1 MELPIK
7 NVNKFDTPNT
17 IRKKIGIHYNID
29 PKYFNNFK
37 ISQGNVLGSKIITI
51 LDFLHDFEE
60 GEIDKNKTPSLKKFY
75 EKVHSNFNH
84 LTPQDILNVWIIYS
98 SIYKEAR
105 ASDDDTLLNFLNA
118 ELNNDLNELKMMYPN
133 EFVGVSTNLVPKNLD
148 MRPTEATTRDIDEF
162 DTSVKEFDDIKP
174 VEVSHFE
181 QKKQYITITIDL
193 KGVDYP
199 LDYFYDKIKL
209 NDTIPFASYN
219 EYCKLLKTFVLNG
232 NVGVYDDTI
241 LLLYKKAKIEFGD
254 DDDVNNDEDEED
266 DEQQGGGDDDGGQK
280 NNRVMW
286 YKLYSTILIK
296 KMTDGEESNFLTIE
310 MDIEN
315 NVNIDAILKNIEHVL
330 NWPEISIQSDII
342 TTNKISGEFYVLK
355 QVIDPI
361 VTKDVILFNPVLKRM
376 MYSNDNLLSLNY
388 EVKKN
393 KNPYRNIIHYV
404 EYTTKSKF
412 VCNITTRMSTR
423 GDVVANPSLKLGE
436 PITVFKIIRGAGID
450 VISRFQEIVAKFVSI
465 YNKHVKDITAEY
477 SKYVKG
483 VNTRTFSIKDG
494 TLSDIVPHVFVD
506 KYSRLCSKQKN
517 PIISED
523 EYNEDDESALL
534 FPRDDPEA
542 RVYTCKDSEEYKYSG
557 LVVNNLNNKS
567 EYPYLPC
574 CFKTNQKAN
583 PNSNY
588 SKYYNEEDEDEQQ
601 EGAKKSDYERVLQTQ
616 KFANF
621 GSFGIL
627 PEDVT
632 KLLKIFDKSYD
643 YYRRGMHYRNP
654 ILVQSSFLECV
665 LDALNF
671 NEITKQ
677 KDEKE
682 RETIIKT
689 ERDAV
694 ANFIRDS
701 GLCKQECY
709 NLSVEDIENNIRN
722 PNYYLS
728 PALYIRAL
736 EEYYTVNIFIFQR
749 NASTPSGN
757 LVIPNHHMKH
767 GYIFTPLKSRLSV
780 LIYEHTGGIWD
791 TQYACELIIHYNPT
805 TLKTVTVF
813 NPDDKIII
821 NLYKQMLQMYSIY
834 EVNRVVQ
841 PVQILDMKN
850 VKAQYIDIYGKTRYL
865 EYKEPHMIVY
875 CQPLPPLN
883 VPVLAVVPTVKN
895 VQTFIDKYSLK
906 EIRKGVYS
914 VEGHFEVIEGE
925 DRGDTSLSL
934 AHLSSFV
941 YNKRV
946 SIHLIEYLLYLYSV
960 YIKDKNVVKNTATSV
975 KEFLSVYTTVV
986 RRPVTYSLDFLVTE
1000 NPKVIELESE
1010 EMSNKLN
1017 YVIRVN
1023 LLNNRKSIL
1032 EYYKQNYLNNYYNS
1046 IFDFTEYSNQYLF
1059 YLNSLDVMT
1068 KNIYDTKLHLQP
1080 PPSKYNTS
1088 VFFIRYNDKNY
1099 LSQIDM
1105 TLDNAL
1111 TRLYNWYQ
1119 NDINSIATLN
1129 YKDFKFV
1136 CVPYTDGQYGT
1147 AITVEGP
1154 DTVDSVPVVIYVY
1167 NETGAY
1173 FIPLLDFER

>member
-7 NVNKFDTPNT
+7 NVNKFDTPST
-17 IRKKIGIHYNID
+17 IRNKIGIQYNID
-29 PKYFNNFK
+29 PKYLNNFK
-37 ISQGNVLGSKIITI
+37 ISQGNVLVGKIITI
-51 LDFLHDFEE
+51 LEFLRDFEE
-60 GEIDKNKTPSLKKFY
+60 DELDKNKTPSLKKFY
-75 EKVHSNFNH
+75 EKVHQNFN
-84 LTPQDILNVWIIYS
+84 LTPQDILNVWLNHS

-105 ASDDDTLLNFLNA
+105 DSDNDTLFNFLNS

-133 EFVGVSTNLVPKNLD
+133 EFVGVSTGLVPKRLD
-148 MRPTEATTRDIDEF
+148 MRPTSSTTRDIAEF
-162 DTSVKEFDDIKP
+162 DASVKEFDSIKP
-174 VEVSHFE
+174 VDVSHFE

-193 KGVDYP
+193 KGINYP

-209 NDTIPFASYN
+209 DDTIPFASYN

-254 DDDVNNDEDEED
+254 DDDVDDEED
-266 DEQQGGGDDDGGQK
+266 DDHGDDDYEK
-280 NNRVMW
+280 NNTVMW

-296 KMTDGEESNFLTIE
+296 KVTDEESNFLTIE

-315 NVNIDAILKNIEHVL
+315 NVNIDSILKNIEQVL
-330 NWPEISIQSDII
+330 NWPEISIKSDII
-342 TTNKISGEFYVLK
+342 TTNKISGEFYVIK
-355 QVIDPI
+355 QIIDPI
-361 VTKDVILFNPVLKRM
+361 VTKDVILFNPVLKRI

-388 EVKKN
+388 EIQKN

-404 EYTTKSKF
+404 EYTTKTKF

-423 GDVVANPSLKLGE
+423 GDVVSNPSLKLGE
-436 PITVFKIIRGAGID
+436 PMTVFKIIRGAGID
-450 VISRFQEIVAKFVSI
+450 VITRFQDIVAKFITI
-465 YNKHVKDITAEY
+465 YNNHSKKITDEY
-477 SKYVKG
+477 SRYVKG
-483 VNTRTFSIKDG
+483 VNTRTFTIKDG
-494 TLSDIVPHVFVD
+494 TLSDIAPHVFVD

-517 PIISED
+517 PIITEE
-523 EYNEDDESALL
+523 EYKEDDDSALV
-534 FPRDDPEA
+534 FPKDDPEA
-542 RVYTCKDSEEYKYSG
+542 RVYKCTDSEYKYSG
-557 LVVNNLNNKS
+557 LVVNNLGNKS
-567 EYPYLPC
+567 EYPFLPC
-574 CFKTNQKAN
+574 CFKTNQKTN
-583 PNSNY
+583 PTSNY
-588 SKYYNEEDEDEQQ
+588 SKYYSNEEDDEQA
-601 EGAKKSDYERVLQTQ
+601 GAKKSEYERVLQTQ

-627 PEDVT
+627 PDDVT

-654 ILVQSSFLECV
+654 TLVQSSFLECV

-682 RETIIKT
+682 RETIINV
-689 ERDAV
+689 ERDAI
-694 ANFIRDS
+694 ANFIRGS

-736 EEYYTVNIFIFQR
+736 EEHYSVNIFIFQR
-749 NASTPSGN
+749 NASMPSGN

-791 TQYACELIIHYNPT
+791 TQYSCELVIRYNPT
-805 TLKTVTVF
+805 TLKTATVF
-813 NPDDKIII
+813 NPDDKLIV

-834 EVNRVVQ
+834 QVNTVVS
-841 PVQILDMKN
+841 PVQILDLKN
-850 VKAQYIDIYGKTRYL
+850 VKAQFIDIYGKTRYL
-865 EYKEPHMIVY
+865 EYKVPPAIVY

-883 VPVLAVVPTVKN
+883 VPVLATTPTVKN
-895 VQTFIDKYSLK
+895 VQAFIDKYSLK

-914 VEGHFEVIEGE
+914 VDGYFEVIKGAVEQ
-925 DRGDTSLSL
+925 GDTSLSL

-960 YIKDKNVVKNTATSV
+960 YIKDKKVVKNTATSV
-975 KEFLSVYTTVV
+975 KEFLSVYTTVTKK
-986 RRPVTYSLDFLVTE
+986 PVTYSINFLAG
-1000 NPKVIELESE
+1000 NNSKVIELESE
-1010 EMSNKLN
+1010 EMRNKLN
-1017 YVIRVN
+1017 YVMRVN
-1023 LLNNRKSIL
+1023 LLNNRKKIL
-1032 EYYKQNYLNNYYNS
+1032 EYHNQNYLDNYYNS
-1046 IFDFTEYSNQYLF
+1046 IFDFTEYPHQYLF
-1059 YLNSLDVMT
+1059 YLNSINVMT
-1068 KNIYDTKLHLQP
+1068 KNMYDTQLYLQP
-1080 PPSKYNTS
+1080 PLTKYNSS
-1088 VFFIRYNDKNY
+1088 VFFIRYIDKNY
-1099 LSQIDM
+1099 LSQVDM

-1119 NDINSIATLN
+1119 NDINSLTSLN
-1129 YKDFKFV
+1129 YKDFKFL
-1136 CVPYTDGQYGT
+1136 CVPYTQGQYGS

-1154 DTVDSVPVVIYVY
+1154 TIDNGVVPVVIYVY

-1173 FIPLLDFER
+1173 FIPLMDFEKN